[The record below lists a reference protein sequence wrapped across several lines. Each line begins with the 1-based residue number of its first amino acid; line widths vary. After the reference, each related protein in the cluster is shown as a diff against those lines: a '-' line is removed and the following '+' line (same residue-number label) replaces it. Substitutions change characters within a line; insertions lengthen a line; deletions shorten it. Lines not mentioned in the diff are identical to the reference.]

1 MNVKSSII
9 FAFTEDV
16 KTCSECLDAIVI
28 LVIRLIV
35 QVVSNIMAALN
46 FSPLGSAYAI
56 N

>member
-35 QVVSNIMAALN
+35 QVVSNIMATLT
-46 FSPLGSAYAI
+46 FSLLRSTYGI